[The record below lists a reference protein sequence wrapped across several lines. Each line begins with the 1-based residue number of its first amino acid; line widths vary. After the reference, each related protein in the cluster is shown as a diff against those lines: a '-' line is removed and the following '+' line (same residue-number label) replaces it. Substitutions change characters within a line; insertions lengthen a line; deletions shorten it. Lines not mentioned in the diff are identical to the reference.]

1 MKKIEELIRLLT
13 LEKIND
19 QTFLGQNYQAPWGR
33 VFGGQVLAQSLHA
46 AYQTVPVDRFAH
58 SMHGYFILGG
68 NLDVPITYEVD
79 IIRDGGSFTTRRVV
93 ARQNGKA
100 IFTMGASFQIKES
113 GVDHQI
119 TMPNLLLPEKL
130 STSLEQIEQMKDND
144 NKAYQ
149 RLKMVLPE
157 VFEFKSIERISSQ
170 LVKKQHPLQPSMD
183 AYQGQVG
190 RGSAA
195 ATAIAGLCIGL
206 QHSDHRYLAPS
217 RTTEQGQNLLRQYR
231 PCDLVPSRIRYPRLA
246 VVHHGQSE
254 CLQRPRF
261 FEGKHF

>member
-1 MKKIEELIRLLT
+1 MH
-13 LEKIND
+13 

-46 AYQTVPVDRFAH
+46 AYQTVPADRFAH

-93 ARQNGKA
+93 ARQHGKA

-130 STSLEQIEQMKDND
+130 STSLEQIERSKPSITKRTNGSKWCCLKCS
-144 NKAYQ
+144 NLNRLNAY
-149 RLKMVLPE
+149 P
-157 VFEFKSIERISSQ
+157 
-170 LVKKQHPLQPSMD
+170 P
-183 AYQGQVG
+183 
-190 RGSAA
+190 
-195 ATAIAGLCIGL
+195 
-206 QHSDHRYLAPS
+206 
-217 RTTEQGQNLLRQYR
+217 NW
-231 PCDLVPSRIRYPRLA
+231 
-246 VVHHGQSE
+246 
-254 CLQRPRF
+254 
-261 FEGKHF
+261 

>member
-1 MKKIEELIRLLT
+1 
-13 LEKIND
+13 
-19 QTFLGQNYQAPWGR
+19 
-33 VFGGQVLAQSLHA
+33 LAQSLHA
-46 AYQTVPVDRFAH
+46 AYQTVPADRFAH

-130 STSLEQIEQMKDND
+130 STSLEQIEEIKDND
-144 NKAYQ
+144 NNTYQ

-170 LVKKQHPLQPSMD
+170 LSKNSTPFNHLWMRAKDKLVADLPLQQQLLAYVSDYNILTTATLPHREQLNKGKTFYASIDHAIWFHREFDIQDWLLYTMDSPS
-183 AYQGQVG
+183 ASNARGFS
-190 RGSAA
+190 RGSIFDRKGALVA
-195 ATAIAGLCIGL
+195 SVAQEGLM
-206 QHSDHRYLAPS
+206 
-217 RTTEQGQNLLRQYR
+217 RQ
-231 PCDLVPSRIRYPRLA
+231 
-246 VVHHGQSE
+246 
-254 CLQRPRF
+254 
-261 FEGKHF
+261 KNT